1 MIYLL
6 AAAAFVFLVVWGAGA
21 RHLGRFRDWRGAS
34 GLAAIGV
41 LAAAGFLVVRGLL
54 IAAGAL
60 AVAGLGLALSARWP
74 RVSAPRPANGEAMSL
89 DEARAILGVGPTATA
104 TEIRAAYTRLMR
116 RAHPDQGG
124 TSGLAAQVNAAR
136 DRLSR
141 P

>member
-6 AAAAFVFLVVWGAGA
+6 AAAAFLFFVVWGAGA
-21 RHLGRFRDWRGAS
+21 RHLNRFAGWRGAS
-34 GLAAIGV
+34 GIAAVGV

-54 IAAGAL
+54 IAALAL
-60 AVAGLGLALSARWP
+60 AMIGLGLAASARWP
-74 RVSAPRPANGEAMSL
+74 RASEARPPNGEAMSL

-104 TEIRAAYTRLMR
+104 AEIRAAYTRLMR

>member
-1 MIYLL
+1 
-6 AAAAFVFLVVWGAGA
+6 
-21 RHLGRFRDWRGAS
+21 
-34 GLAAIGV
+34 
-41 LAAAGFLVVRGLL
+41 
-54 IAAGAL
+54 
-60 AVAGLGLALSARWP
+60 
-74 RVSAPRPANGEAMSL
+74 MSL

-104 TEIRAAYTRLMR
+104 PEIRAAYTRLMR